1 MGDTLTE
8 KIMSRAAGREVHA
21 GDIAVADV
29 DFAMVQDINGPRVV
43 DVMEELGAERVF
55 DPERIMFV
63 FDHYSPE
70 PTPLAAGFHRKMR
83 DAARKFGI
91 PVHGIG
97 SGICHQLVVESGC
110 ARPGTLVVGTDSHS
124 STYGGLGSF
133 GVSLGATEMAIAL
146 ITGRAWFKVPQAIKV
161 TLTESLPEGVTGK
174 DVALHLIGTVGEEG
188 GLYKSFEFTGEGL
201 PSVPMHD
208 RLTICNLVVDCG
220 AKAGLFPADG
230 ITAEW
235 LSERGFNAS
244 GIAKWHPEP
253 DAGYGGELEI
263 DLSALEPLVAAPHAV
278 DNVVPLSE
286 VEGTAVTTVFI
297 GTCTNGRLEDYR
309 EACAVLEGRRVAE
322 GVRLLCYPA
331 SREIQRE
338 MLEEGLAQT
347 LVEAG
352 AVLMPPGCGPCAG
365 LHGGVAGEGDV
376 VFSTSSRNYRGRM
389 GSDAAS
395 IYLGSPAVAA
405 ATAVAGRIAHP
416 ANLPAPQGGAFA

>member
-1 MGDTLTE
+1 MGATLTE
-8 KIMSRAAGREVHA
+8 KIMSRAAGKEVSA
-21 GDIAVADV
+21 GDIAVTGV

-55 DPERIMFV
+55 DPERVMFV

-70 PTPLAAGFHRKMR
+70 PTPLATGFHRKMR
-83 DAARKFGI
+83 DAAARFGI
-91 PVHGIG
+91 PVRGIG
-97 SGICHQLVVESGC
+97 AGICHQLVVESGH
-110 ARPGTLVVGTDSHS
+110 ARPGALVVGTDSHS

-133 GVSLGATEMAIAL
+133 GVSLGATEMAVAL
-146 ITGRAWFKVPQAIKV
+146 ITGRAWFKVPAAIRV
-161 TLTESLPEGVTGK
+161 TLTGSLPGGVTGK
-174 DVALHLIGTVGEEG
+174 DAALHLIGLVGEEG
-188 GLYKSFEFTGEGL
+188 GLYSSFEFTGEGVA
-201 PSVPMHD
+201 SIPMHD

-230 ITAEW
+230 VTSRW
-235 LSERGFNAS
+235 LSERGLDTS
-244 GIAKWHPEP
+244 GTRQWRP
-253 DAGYGGELEI
+253 DPGAVYKRELEI
-263 DLSALEPLVAAPHAV
+263 DLSSLEPLVAAPHAV
-278 DNVVPLSE
+278 DNVVPLSQ
-286 VEGTAVTTVFI
+286 VEGTPVTTVFI

-309 EACAVLEGRRVAE
+309 QACAVLRGRSVAE

-331 SREIQRE
+331 SREVQRA
-338 MLEEGLAQT
+338 MLEEGLART

-405 ATAVAGRIAHP
+405 ATAVAGSIAHP
-416 ANLPAPQGGAFA
+416 ADLPETGEMA